1 MTSPL
6 VVIAGPT
13 AAGKSELAVELAQKL
28 QGEIISADSVQL
40 YKYFD
45 IGTAKLKLEEQRGVP
60 HHLIDILDPDQ
71 DFSVAQFQSLAR
83 HKIREIQERGKLPF
97 LVGGTG
103 LYIQAVVYPFE
114 FPDTKG
120 YQVIRK
126 DLRRMWGDGKQ
137 EEIYQ
142 KLKDID
148 PASAERIDP
157 HDFRR
162 ISRALEVYY
171 LTGRLF
177 SSYQQDNKKPLY
189 RVEMVGIT
197 YQRPELYRRIE
208 KRVDKMFAEGLEDE
222 VRSILNKGYS
232 KELKPFQTLGYKQVI
247 QYLEG
252 DYDLAEAIAEAKKAT
267 RRYAKRQL
275 TWFRRDQRIKW
286 YLMDDGNDRQDVFS
300 RINEHLGRSMDIY
313 VE

>member
-1 MTSPL
+1 MNLPL
-6 VVIAGPT
+6 VVIVGPT
-13 AAGKSELAVELAQKL
+13 AAGKSDIAVELAQKL

-40 YKYFD
+40 YKYFN
-45 IGTAKLKLEEQRGVP
+45 IGSAKLTLEEQRGVP

-71 DFSVAQFQSLAR
+71 DFSVAQYQSLAR

-114 FPDTKG
+114 FPDTEG
-120 YQVIRK
+120 YQVIRN

-171 LTGRLF
+171 LTGRPI
-177 SSYQQDNKKPLY
+177 SSYQRDNKNPLY
-189 RVEMVGIT
+189 PMEMVGIS
-197 YQRPELYRRIE
+197 YQRAELYRRIE
-208 KRVDKMFAEGLEDE
+208 KRVDKMFAEGLIDE

-252 DYDLAEAIAEAKKAT
+252 NYDLAEAIAETKKAT
-267 RRYAKRQL
+267 RRNAG
-275 TWFRRDQRIKW
+275 FRNSKARSSQARKKTIIAIEYTSNLSSFK
-286 YLMDDGNDRQDVFS
+286 YLFFT
-300 RINEHLGRSMDIY
+300 LGANLQ
-313 VE
+313 

>member
-1 MTSPL
+1 MNLPL
-6 VVIAGPT
+6 VVIVGPT
-13 AAGKSELAVELAQKL
+13 AAGKSDLAVELAQKL

-40 YKYFD
+40 YKYLN
-45 IGTAKLKLEEQRGVP
+45 IGSAKLTLEEQRGVP
-60 HHLIDILDPDQ
+60 HHLIDILEPDE
-71 DFSVAQFQSLAR
+71 DFSAAQFQSLAR
-83 HKIREIQERGKLPF
+83 DKIQEIQERGKLPF

-103 LYIQAVVYPFE
+103 LYIQSVIDPFE
-114 FPDTKG
+114 FPDTDG

-126 DLRRMWGDGKQ
+126 DLRRLWEAGKQ

-162 ISRALEVYY
+162 ISRAFEVYY
-171 LTGRLF
+171 LTGRPI
-177 SSYQQDNKKPLY
+177 SSYKQDNKKPLY
-189 RVEMVGIT
+189 RMEIVGVT
-197 YQRPELYRRIE
+197 YQRAELYQRIE
-208 KRVDKMFAEGLEDE
+208 KRVEKMFVEGLVDE
-222 VRSILNKGYS
+222 VRSILNMGYH

-252 DYDLAEAIAEAKKAT
+252 NYDLNEAIAETKKAT

-275 TWFRRDQRIKW
+275 TWFRRDKRINW
-286 YLMDDGNDRQDVFS
+286 YLMNDDNDCQSVFD
-300 RINEHLGRSMDIY
+300 RINGHLSRSMNIC

>member
-1 MTSPL
+1 MNLPL
-6 VVIAGPT
+6 VVIVGPT
-13 AAGKSELAVELAQKL
+13 AAGKSDIAVELAQKL

-40 YKYFD
+40 YKYLN
-45 IGTAKLKLEEQRGVP
+45 IGSAKLTLEEQRGVP
-60 HHLIDILDPDQ
+60 HHLIDILEPDE
-71 DFSVAQFQSLAR
+71 DFSAAQFQSLAR
-83 HKIREIQERGKLPF
+83 DKIQEIQERGKLPF

-103 LYIQAVVYPFE
+103 LYIQSVIDPFE
-114 FPDTKG
+114 FPDTDG

-126 DLRRMWGDGKQ
+126 DLRRLWEAGKQ

-162 ISRALEVYY
+162 ISRAFEVYY
-171 LTGRLF
+171 LTGRPI
-177 SSYQQDNKKPLY
+177 SSYKQDNKKPLY
-189 RVEMVGIT
+189 RMEIVGVT
-197 YQRPELYRRIE
+197 YQRAELYQRIE
-208 KRVDKMFAEGLEDE
+208 KRVEKMFVEGLVDE
-222 VRSILNKGYS
+222 VRSILNMGYH

-252 DYDLAEAIAEAKKAT
+252 NYDLNEAIAETKKAT

-275 TWFRRDQRIKW
+275 TWFRRDKRINW
-286 YLMDDGNDRQDVFS
+286 YLMNDDNDCQSVFD
-300 RINEHLGRSMDIY
+300 RINGHLSRSMNIC

>member
-1 MTSPL
+1 MT
-6 VVIAGPT
+6 
-13 AAGKSELAVELAQKL
+13 
-28 QGEIISADSVQL
+28 
-40 YKYFD
+40 F
-45 IGTAKLKLEEQRGVP
+45 
-60 HHLIDILDPDQ
+60 
-71 DFSVAQFQSLAR
+71 VA
-83 HKIREIQERGKLPF
+83 F
-97 LVGGTG
+97 L
-103 LYIQAVVYPFE
+103 
-114 FPDTKG
+114 
-120 YQVIRK
+120 
-126 DLRRMWGDGKQ
+126 
-137 EEIYQ
+137 
-142 KLKDID
+142 
-148 PASAERIDP
+148 
-157 HDFRR
+157 
-162 ISRALEVYY
+162 
-171 LTGRLF
+171 GRLF

>member
-1 MTSPL
+1 
-6 VVIAGPT
+6 
-13 AAGKSELAVELAQKL
+13 
-28 QGEIISADSVQL
+28 
-40 YKYFD
+40 
-45 IGTAKLKLEEQRGVP
+45 
-60 HHLIDILDPDQ
+60 
-71 DFSVAQFQSLAR
+71 VAQYQSLAR

-114 FPDTKG
+114 FPDTEG
-120 YQVIRK
+120 YQVIRN

-171 LTGRLF
+171 LTGRPI
-177 SSYQQDNKKPLY
+177 SSYQRDNKNPLY
-189 RVEMVGIT
+189 PMEMVGIS
-197 YQRPELYRRIE
+197 YQRAELYRRIE
-208 KRVDKMFAEGLEDE
+208 KRVDKMFAEGLIDE

-252 DYDLAEAIAEAKKAT
+252 NYDLAEAIAETKKAT

-275 TWFRRDQRIKW
+275 TWFRREQRIKW
-286 YLMDDGNDRQDVFS
+286 YLMNNDNNCQSVLD
-300 RINEHLGRSMDIY
+300 RINGHLCRSMNIC

>member
-13 AAGKSELAVELAQKL
+13 AAGKSELAVELAQQL

-40 YKYFD
+40 YKYFN
-45 IGTAKLKLEEQRGVP
+45 IGTAKLALEEQRGVP

-120 YQVIRK
+120 YQVIRN
-126 DLRRMWGDGKQ
+126 DLRRLWGDGKQ

-162 ISRALEVYY
+162 ISRAIEVYY
-171 LTGRLF
+171 LTGRQI
-177 SSYQQDNKKPLY
+177 SSYQLNNKKPLY
-189 RVEMVGIT
+189 RVGMVGVT
-197 YQRPELYRRIE
+197 YQRAELYRRIE
-208 KRVDKMFAEGLEDE
+208 KRVDKMFAKGLVDE

-232 KELKPFQTLGYKQVI
+232 RELKPFQTLGYKQVI

-252 DYDLAEAIAEAKKAT
+252 DYDLAEAIAETKKAT

-286 YLMDDGNDRQDVFS
+286 YSMDDGNECQDVFAG
-300 RINEHLGRSMDIY
+300 INEHLGRSMDIY